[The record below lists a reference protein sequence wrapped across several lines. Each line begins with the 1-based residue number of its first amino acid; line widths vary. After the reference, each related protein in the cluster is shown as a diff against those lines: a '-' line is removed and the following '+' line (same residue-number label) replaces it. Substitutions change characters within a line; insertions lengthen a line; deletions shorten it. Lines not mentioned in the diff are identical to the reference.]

1 MANYLI
7 NYIKGEKMT
16 KNNVLNSWI
25 NEIKEHA
32 KPKEVVIWTG
42 EQSQY
47 DELANN
53 LVELGKAI
61 RLNPKKR
68 PNSFLFRSDP
78 SDVARVE
85 KRTFISTSS
94 KESAGPTNNWISKE
108 ELMPLMWDLY
118 NGCMQGRTMY
128 VIPFSMGPIGLDMS
142 RIGVEITDSPY
153 VALNM
158 HIMTRTGTRVLDLIE
173 NGKDF
178 VKCLHSVGYPL
189 SPNQEDPKW
198 PCAPMEKKYITQFPE
213 ERMIWSYGSGYGGN
227 ALLGKKCF
235 ALRIA
240 SAIAKDEGWLAEHML
255 ILKLTSPENKVKYIT
270 GAFPSACGKTNLAM
284 IKPSLPGWKAET
296 IGDDIAWLKIHEDGY
311 MYAIN
316 PEAGFFGVTSGTSYN
331 TNPVAME
338 SIKKDTIF
346 TNAALTDDGDVWW
359 EGLTDKPDHLIDW
372 HGKDWYKNMDSRPDH
387 PNARFTSPLTNCPSL
402 AEEYEKPVPISA
414 ILFGGRRPSTI
425 PLVHQSFNF
434 NHGIFIGSIMGS
446 EITAATLDD
455 TIGKVRRDPFAMLPF
470 IGYNI
475 SDYIKHWLEV
485 SKQTVA
491 EKLPKIFF
499 INWFRKDNGKYLWP
513 GFGENIRVL
522 KWILERTDNV
532 ENYIKTPIGY
542 LPNINNLDLSNLS
555 ISHDK
560 LKKVF
565 EVNKSE
571 WDEEIDLI
579 RKYYYDLYGENTP
592 IILKEQLSNLIQRF
606 N

>member
-7 NYIKGEKMT
+7 KYIKGEKMT
-16 KNNVLNSWI
+16 KNDVLNSWI
-25 NEIKEHA
+25 NEIKEHTR
-32 KPKEVVIWTG
+32 PKEVIIWSG
-42 EQSQY
+42 EQYQY

-61 RLNPKKR
+61 RLNPEKR
-68 PNSFLFRSDP
+68 PNSLLFRSDP

-85 KRTFISTSS
+85 KRTFISTSN
-94 KESAGPTNNWISKE
+94 KESAGPTNNWIAKE

-142 RIGVEITDSPY
+142 RLGVEITDSPY

-158 HIMTRTGTRVLDLIE
+158 HIMTRTGTRVLELLE

-189 SPNQEDPKW
+189 SPNQEDPNW

-255 ILKLTSPENKVKYIT
+255 ILKLTSPENKIKYIT

-284 IKPSLPGWKAET
+284 IKPSLQGWKAET

-316 PEAGFFGVTSGTSYN
+316 PEAGFFGVTSGTSYK

-338 SIKKDTIF
+338 SIKGDTIF
-346 TNAALTDDGDVWW
+346 TNTALTDDGDVWW
-359 EGLTDKPDHLIDW
+359 EGLSEKPDHLIDW

-425 PLVHQSFNF
+425 PLVHQSFDF
-434 NHGIFIGSIMGS
+434 SHGIFIGSIMGS

-475 SDYIKHWLEV
+475 SDYIKHWFEV
-485 SKQTVA
+485 SKQTEA
-491 EKLPKIFF
+491 HKLPKIFF
-499 INWFRKDNGKYLWP
+499 INWFRKDNNRYLWP

-522 KWILERTDNV
+522 KWIIERTDNV
-532 ENYIKTPIGY
+532 ENYIETPIGY
-542 LPNINNLDLSNLS
+542 LPDLNELDLSNLS
-555 ISHDK
+555 ISQDK
-560 LKKVF
+560 LNKVF
-565 EVNKSE
+565 EVNKSD
-571 WDEEIDLI
+571 WTEEIEQI

-606 N
+606 S